1 MQNLLF
7 PAGQINIEDMYIR
20 VYAEKPSH
28 FRRIDHFYIK
38 KEKIQ
43 EAIDGD
49 RAFLA
54 VQAATIALL

>member
-7 PAGQINIEDMYIR
+7 PAGQINVEDMYIR
-20 VYAEKPSH
+20 VYAEKPSP

-49 RAFLA
+49 RAFL
-54 VQAATIALL
+54 